1 MARWVATKQPFEVN
15 NPTTKAAEKRIWLTM
30 GFYESG
36 ELSTSNESSQGCQ
49 KLSKGHGDDDVVVK
63 TRALRVILWLS
74 RPFLPTTL
82 VQIFTQ

>member
-15 NPTTKAAEKRIWLTM
+15 NPTTQAAEMGPWLTM

-49 KLSKGHGDDDVVVK
+49 KDNGDDDVVVK
-63 TRALRVILWLS
+63 TRALRVILGLS
-74 RPFLPTTL
+74 RPFLPTTQ